1 MGQAKRLGRPR
12 FWRARYHWAKR
23 IDLRSEGGNML
34 YLIRHG
40 EAAAGWGNH
49 PDPGLSDLGRRQAD
63 AVAHELEAFGIQHI
77 ISSPMKRCRQTARP
91 LEERLDIDA
100 EVVNEVSEILTP
112 PGIEDRVAWLRDFM
126 GGTWDSEAKSH
137 VEWRDAIVRKLLII
151 PDNTA
156 VFSHFVAINAVV
168 SKLQNRPEARVF
180 SPTYC
185 SVTVLK
191 RVGDQLEVQ
200 RLGSESETRVL

>member
-1 MGQAKRLGRPR
+1 
-12 FWRARYHWAKR
+12 
-23 IDLRSEGGNML
+23 
-34 YLIRHG
+34 
-40 EAAAGWGNH
+40 
-49 PDPGLSDLGRRQAD
+49 
-63 AVAHELEAFGIQHI
+63 
-77 ISSPMKRCRQTARP
+77 
-91 LEERLDIDA
+91 
-100 EVVNEVSEILTP
+100 
-112 PGIEDRVAWLRDFM
+112 M

-137 VEWRDAIVRKLLII
+137 VEWRDAIVRKLLVI